1 MRKSLLSTAVAMLV
15 TIFMTTTAAQSQFNA
30 SRFETPN
37 PPTLTC
43 SPAPCILP
51 NVQVSEGGM
60 PVTAAVI
67 SVNPNNSKQFIVAT
81 EDGNCPPYQIGISA
95 SGDGGGKWNSACVYP
110 VLGDAASPLAGYDLN
125 GRAFVGGL
133 YSNAGNGPWGVSV
146 SNSTNNGKSWT
157 SPVSATYNEPD
168 YFTWLPWMTVD
179 ANSGSPNK
187 NAIYVSSPQIQ
198 TVGNSQNSQLW
209 IAHSNDVGQN
219 WSVNVVDP
227 LQNGPLTDAYSHIAV
242 GEDGTVYV
250 AWLRCVIGVTTNL
263 CAGNK
268 GQILF
273 SASTDGGNTW
283 SAPIRIASVSLVGN
297 TLSCFFGCLPGTYGW
312 MSNLPALAVNGSGAS
327 AQVYV
332 TFYNSTGSQMQVE
345 VAASSN
351 GGASWQQPVRVTTSK
366 FGDEFFPWVSL
377 DGSGRLVATWM
388 DRRNDPANLLYQ
400 PFIAYSTDQGKTFHG
415 DLPLSLNNVES
426 YARLFVFRWFW
437 SLPKS
442 GFSGEHDLRRLDGYE
457 DRSIPDRSGR
467 SKLLAPTLP
476 QALSHV
482 ARAFSPRLSWR
493 GSGARKIPRFASG

>member
-1 MRKSLLSTAVAMLV
+1 MRKSLLPIGV
-15 TIFMTTTAAQSQFNA
+15 TILLAVFMTVAAAKAQFNG

-43 SPAPCILP
+43 SPAPCVLP

-67 SVNPNNSKQFIVAT
+67 SVNPTNSKQFIVAT

-95 SGDGGGKWNSACVYP
+95 SGNGGGKWNSACVYP
-110 VLGDAASPLAGYDLN
+110 ALGDAASPLAGYDLS
-125 GRAFVGGL
+125 GHAFVGQL
-133 YSNAGNGPWGVSV
+133 YSGQGDGPWGVTV
-146 SNSTNNGKSWT
+146 SNSTNNGRTWSP
-157 SPVSATYNEPD
+157 PVSATYYEPD

-179 ANSGSPNK
+179 ANAASPNK

-227 LQNGPLTDAYSHIAV
+227 LQNSPLTDAYSHIAV

-250 AWLRCVIGVTTNL
+250 AWLRCVIGVTTND

-268 GQILF
+268 GQILL

-283 SAPIRIASVSLVGN
+283 SAAVRIATVSLVSN
-297 TLSCFFGCLPGTYGW
+297 TSCYFGCLPGTVAAW
-312 MSNLPALAVNGSGAS
+312 MSNLPAVAVSGIGSS
-327 AQVYV
+327 TQVYV
-332 TFYNSTGSQMQVE
+332 TFYNWTGTQMQVQ
-345 VAASSN
+345 VAASAN
-351 GGASWQQPVRVTTSK
+351 GGATWRKPVRVTTSN
-366 FGDEFFPWVSL
+366 FGDEFFPWISI

-415 DLPLSLNNVES
+415 DLPFSSVMSNPMPGYSFFDGLGAYRNQVSVGNTT
-426 YARLFVFRWFW
+426 YAVWMDTRTGVFQIEV
-437 SLPKS
+437 
-442 GFSGEHDLRRLDGYE
+442 G
-457 DRSIPDRSGR
+457 
-467 SKLLAPTLP
+467 
-476 QALSHV
+476 
-482 ARAFSPRLSWR
+482 
-493 GSGARKIPRFASG
+493 GASF